1 MLGFFGKAPLTSD
14 LGLFLEL
21 GILVVLLIV
30 LRFHKIKTKQALLRH
45 HRAMVVVIILGF
57 IVTLSIMV
65 HSFLNFFSAKVD
77 LLSFFAL
84 LIIFHALMGAFALAF
99 GITLAINVRP
109 RKLRRWMRIT
119 MFLWLFAI
127 VLGLILFLQ
136 IYGYLP

>member
-1 MLGFFGKAPLTSD
+1 
-14 LGLFLEL
+14 
-21 GILVVLLIV
+21 
-30 LRFHKIKTKQALLRH
+30 
-45 HRAMVVVIILGF
+45 MVVVIILGF

-65 HSFLNFFSAKVD
+65 PSFLNFFSAKVD

-84 LIIFHALMGAFALAF
+84 LTIFHALMGAFALAY
-99 GITLAINVRP
+99 GIILAINVRP
-109 RKLRRWMRIT
+109 RRLRRWMRIA